1 MRDSVTRVGN
11 VAGALADD
19 GHTRRATLPGAYV
32 YTPPLRLSC
41 RDASTP
47 RAREQE
53 IIDRIEQ
60 LGASAGFAFPRWLI
74 VNYSV
79 SLKTN
84 PLVILA
90 GAEGTGK
97 AVFVQLF
104 AQALLGSESSQFA
117 IIPSRAA
124 WCAGTG
130 EGSYYRSVQ
139 DRFTSLRFL
148 ELLQEAAAPANAGK
162 LYLIC
167 FQRLLPSEIES
178 YLTSMLHISHTHEWR
193 LNIPSLPETQQPVI
207 PPNVRITATV
217 DTIENPV
224 ALSRAALN
232 HASVIDFTTPIQQRL
247 QALDRSTPPPVG
259 LQRLWLRSSV
269 HTITAARRRLNELIG
284 PEQVGQL
291 GPSAQ
296 IKEAIWGSGLP
307 LYGHMLQGLT
317 AAVANAF
324 DEEGN
329 GLFDPSDR
337 QRNAQIAYDTQ
348 LIQRVRWRVEPGACP
363 SIANYFGE
371 NMPHRQ
377 VA

>member
-1 MRDSVTRVGN
+1 MHDSVTRVGN

-19 GHTRRATLPGAYV
+19 GHTRRATLPSARF
-32 YTPPLRLSC
+32 YTPPQRLSC
-41 RDASTP
+41 RDASMP
-47 RAREQE
+47 RAREQD
-53 IIDRIEQ
+53 IIDRIGQ
-60 LGASAGFAFPRWLI
+60 LGESAGFAFPRWLI

-104 AQALLGSESSQFA
+104 ARALLGADSSQFA
-117 IIPSRAA
+117 VIPSRAA

-130 EGSYYRSVQ
+130 EGSYYRSMQ

-148 ELLQEAAAPANAGK
+148 ELLQEAGAPANAGK

-178 YLTSMLHISHTHEWR
+178 YLTSMLHISHTDEWR
-193 LNIPSLPETQQPVI
+193 LNIPSLPGSQQPII

-232 HASVIDFTTPIQQRL
+232 HASVIDFTTPIQHRF
-247 QALDRSTPPPVG
+247 QALDHSAPPPVG
-259 LQRLWLRSSV
+259 LQRRWLRSSL
-269 HTITAARRRLNELIG
+269 HTVSAARLRLNELLG

-291 GPSAQ
+291 GPSSQ
-296 IKEAIWGSGLP
+296 IQEAIWESGLP

-317 AAVANAF
+317 VAVANAF
-324 DEEGN
+324 DEQGN

-337 QRNAQIAYDTQ
+337 LRNAQNAYDTQ

-363 SIANYFGE
+363 SIADYFGE
-371 NMPHRQ
+371 DMPRRQ